1 MQVINL
7 VDKNLKLIRK
17 SNLSVLKKV
26 NIKKMWL

>member
-26 NIKKMWL
+26 NIKKM